1 MDPLEEIIIT
11 LCMIIVY
18 SNNVVS
24 NQLMIKRG
32 AVGNNNNINTEQ
44 HVRDTTECM

>member
-1 MDPLEEIIIT
+1 MHPLEEIIIT

-32 AVGNNNNINTEQ
+32 AVGNNNINTEQ